1 MELCQFDLDMYVQ
14 DRGSLLLDAADLA
27 SLETAVVS
35 KDDFLLLR
43 IENIWI
49 IMAQIAEGLKYLHRL
64 KHVHRDLKPKNS
76 ICLNSLVVT
85 DLSTLLP

>member
-1 MELCQFDLDMYVQ
+1 MELCQFDLDMYIQ
-14 DRGSLLLDAADLA
+14 DKGTLLDAADLA
-27 SLETAVVS
+27 SLETVVVS

-43 IENIWI
+43 IENIWV

-85 DLSTLLP
+85 DLSTLFS